1 MRGGLATKHARS
13 IHGGMVL
20 PPFGAESLFTARVKS
35 IWRFLTRQPASFW
48 LICAYLFF
56 EYVRPQTIYPSIDIL
71 PWGQTI
77 LILCVVAFLLE
88 GKTFSLRTPA
98 GALFVLFSVIVL
110 ASSAFAYS
118 PSLSFAKLELYLSW
132 VLIYLLITSIITTEQ
147 RFFIF
152 FLSFLLYSFK
162 MSQHGARTWAMR
174 GFGFAD
180 WGVTG
185 APGWF
190 HNSGEVGIQMCIFF
204 PLALAFYIGL
214 RDHWGKW
221 RKLFFVLFPVT
232 AVMTMIASSS
242 RGALVG
248 GALVLLWLV
257 LRSRHRVKALLAA
270 AVVTIAVIT
279 LVPEEQKARFG
290 TMGED
295 KTSQSRF
302 TVWEYGMETA
312 NQYPVLG
319 IGYKN
324 WSEYASRHYGRP
336 LLPHN
341 IFVEAAAE
349 LGYTGL
355 LVFLLLI
362 GATFW
367 VNANTRKIVRRIPGD
382 QRFLHQVAH
391 GLDGALIGYIG
402 SGFFVTV
409 LFYPY
414 FWINLALTVA
424 LNTAA
429 VNKARAARR
438 LAAGAPPSQT
448 LPTAAAVPANGVA
461 ARGVGG
467 RAFLGQRGGAAL
479 GSHGSGS

>member
-1 MRGGLATKHARS
+1 MRGGLAAKSTQSAVPV
-13 IHGGMVL
+13 IAVPANGVE
-20 PPFGAESLFTARVKS
+20 PLFVARVRT
-35 IWRFLTRQPASFW
+35 IWRFLTKQPASLW

-56 EYVRPQTIYPSIDIL
+56 EYVRPQSVYPSIDIL
-71 PWGQTI
+71 PWSQAI
-77 LILCVVAFLLE
+77 LILCLVSFLLE
-88 GKTFSLRTPA
+88 GRAFRLRTPA
-98 GALFVLFSVIVL
+98 GPLLMLFTVIVL
-110 ASSAFAYS
+110 ASSVLAYS
-118 PSLSFAKLELYLSW
+118 PSLSFRNLELYLSW
-132 VLIYLLITSIITTEQ
+132 VLIYLLITNIINTEQ

-152 FLSFLLYSFK
+152 LLSFLLYSFK
-162 MSQHGARTWAMR
+162 MSQHGARTWALR

-190 HNSGEVGIQMCIFF
+190 HNSGEVGIQMCVFF

-221 RKLFFVLFPVT
+221 RKLFFLSLPVT

-242 RGALVG
+242 RGTLVG

-270 AVVTIAVIT
+270 AVVVTAVVW
-279 LVPEEQKARFG
+279 LVPEEQKARFS

-295 KTSQSRF
+295 KTSESRLV
-302 TVWEYGMETA
+302 VWEYGMETA
-312 NQYPVLG
+312 RRYPLLG

-324 WSEYASRHYGRP
+324 WSHYASRNYGRP

-355 LVFLLLI
+355 LGFVLLI

-367 VNANTRKIVRRIPGD
+367 INASTRKILRRIPGD
-382 QRFLHQVAH
+382 QRFLHQAAH

-429 VNKARAARR
+429 VNKARAAGRVV
-438 LAAGAPPSQT
+438 
-448 LPTAAAVPANGVA
+448 AAATPSVQVSAAAAPINGSGVRG
-461 ARGVGG
+461 ARG
-467 RAFLGQRGGAAL
+467 RAVIGQRGGAAL
-479 GSHGSGS
+479 GLHAPGT